1 MVALYKIVLNVQ
13 SHAVAADPLRSIT
26 IVHTRPGASLGFAVV
41 IPAFDTRWF
50 SHSGSTRP
58 IAMLIG
64 LAALAI
70 LALLVASAAHRRN
83 QRPRSSDS
91 QDELFT
97 STPLPMRKENV
108 ARRARSEPD
117 HYAFSSLK
125 LPRWVQA
132 GSLVVALA
140 FTWVVANRIRPGGP
154 TRATRDTV
162 RIGGIRV
169 GGGSGATDAVTDS
182 PEDLDLS
189 PDSAPTFSFR
199 ARDWIASNGGCAGRL
214 EVTKGEPRG
223 WNLTARVH
231 DDQGQLLDS
240 ARTRVASL
248 QLGDVVEF
256 RFARAACERI
266 GAWDVRGARR
276 DP

>member
-1 MVALYKIVLNVQ
+1 
-13 SHAVAADPLRSIT
+13 
-26 IVHTRPGASLGFAVV
+26 
-41 IPAFDTRWF
+41 
-50 SHSGSTRP
+50 
-58 IAMLIG
+58 MLIG
-64 LAALAI
+64 LAAVAI

-83 QRPRSSDS
+83 QRPRSRGA
-91 QDELFT
+91 QDQLFT
-97 STPLPMRKENV
+97 TTPLPLPKEEL
-108 ARRARSEPD
+108 ARMARSEPD
-117 HYAFSSLK
+117 HNAFSGLK

-140 FTWVVANRIRPGGP
+140 LTWVVADRIRPGGP
-154 TRATRDTV
+154 TITTRDSLT
-162 RIGGIRV
+162 IGGIRV
-169 GGGSGATDAVTDS
+169 GGGSGALDTVTDS

-189 PDSAPTFSFR
+189 PDSAPAFSFR
-199 ARDWIASNGGCAGRL
+199 ARDWVASDGGCAGRL

-248 QLGDVVEF
+248 RQGDVVEF

-276 DP
+276 EQ